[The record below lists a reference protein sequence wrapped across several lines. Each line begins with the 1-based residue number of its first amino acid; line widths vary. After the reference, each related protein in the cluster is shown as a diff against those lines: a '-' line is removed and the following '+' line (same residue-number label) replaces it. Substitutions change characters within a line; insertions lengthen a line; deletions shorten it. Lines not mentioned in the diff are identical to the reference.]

1 MEENRDRVGD
11 PGMKAASAGPLP
23 VQAREN
29 GRRAR
34 FCTGSI
40 MRHTA
45 VMAGTGAV
53 GLIAVFA
60 VDLLNLFYISR
71 LGDRGLTAAIGFTGA
86 VGMLQI
92 AVSIGM
98 SIGLG
103 AVVSRLIG
111 ADRFEEAGGVASS
124 VLLMMSAVML
134 LIGLSTVLLLR
145 PILLGLGATGDT
157 FHAVASYVRIVSPCL
172 PLITLGMG
180 FSSLLRA
187 LGDARRSMTVT
198 LWGAAVTACL
208 DPLLILGLGTGLHLG
223 LVGAAISTVVS
234 RGSTALLGFLG
245 VQRHGLLHR
254 PVASRLL
261 PDARLAGAVAM
272 PAILTN
278 LATPVGAAYTTHAL
292 ARFGLQAV
300 AGQATIDRITPVAF
314 AFIYALTGSV
324 GPIMAQN
331 LGAGLCSRVRET
343 LRASLLL
350 VLGCV
355 LAMWALLAALQDQ
368 VVALFSATGTAAAL
382 IHLFCSLTVAGFLWV
397 GALFVANA
405 AFNNLGHPLLSTLFN
420 WGRATLGTIPFV
432 AFGTRYGPVGVLLGQ
447 SAGGV
452 VFGTLAVVT
461 AFVVTRRLRPEQ
473 AGAGVAMD
481 VPGGTAKAAM
491 AELSELANADRGRL
505 AKR

>member
-1 MEENRDRVGD
+1 MGENRDRVGVS
-11 PGMKAASAGPLP
+11 GMKAASAGPVP
-23 VQAREN
+23 VQARGG
-29 GRRAR
+29 GRRAQ

-92 AVSIGM
+92 SVSIGM

-111 ADRFEEAGGVASS
+111 GNRFEEAGRVASS
-124 VLLMMSAVML
+124 ALLMMSAVML
-134 LIGLSTVLLLR
+134 VIGLLTVLLLR
-145 PILLGLGATGDT
+145 PILSGLGATGGT
-157 FHAVASYVRIVSPCL
+157 FHAVANYVRIVSPCL

-208 DPLLILGLGTGLHLG
+208 DPLLILGFVTGLHLG
-223 LVGAAISTVVS
+223 LTGAAISTVAS
-234 RGSTALLGFLG
+234 RGTAALLGFLS

-254 PVASRLL
+254 PTLSRLL
-261 PDARLAGAVAM
+261 PDARRIAVVAM

-331 LGAGLCSRVRET
+331 LGAGLYGRVRDT

-355 LAMWALLAALQDQ
+355 LLMWALLAALQDQ
-368 VVALFSATGTAAAL
+368 VVLLFSATGTAAAL

-432 AFGTRYGPVGVLLGQ
+432 ALGTRFGPVGVLLGQ
-447 SAGGV
+447 AAGGM

-473 AGAGVAMD
+473 AGPGVAMD
-481 VPGGTAKAAM
+481 VPGGTGQAAM
-491 AELSELANADRGRL
+491 AELSELEAGPGSARR
-505 AKR
+505 

>member
-1 MEENRDRVGD
+1 
-11 PGMKAASAGPLP
+11 MKAASPTA
-23 VQAREN
+23 
-29 GRRAR
+29 RRAR

-71 LGDRGLTAAIGFTGA
+71 LGDRGLTAAIGFTAA
-86 VGMLQI
+86 VGTLQI
-92 AVSIGM
+92 AISIGM

-103 AVVSRLIG
+103 AVVSRLLG
-111 ADRFEEAGGVASS
+111 AERHEEARSVASS
-124 VLLMMSAVML
+124 ALVVMVAVML
-134 LIGLSTVLLLR
+134 LIGIGTVLFLR
-145 PILLGLGATGDT
+145 PILHGLGATGDT
-157 FHAVASYVRIVSPCL
+157 FHAVAGFVRIVSPFL
-172 PLITLGMG
+172 PFITLGMG

-187 LGDARRSMTVT
+187 VGDARRSMTVT
-198 LWGAAVTACL
+198 LWGAAVSACL
-208 DPLLILGLGTGLHLG
+208 DPVLILGLGTGLHLG
-223 LVGAAISTVVS
+223 LMGAAISTVIS
-234 RGSTALLGFLG
+234 RGATALLGFLS
-245 VQRHGLLHR
+245 VRRHGLLQR
-254 PVASRLL
+254 PRLNQLL
-261 PDARLAGAVAM
+261 PDARRVASVAT

-278 LATPVGAAYTTHAL
+278 LATPVGGAYMTHAL
-292 ARFGLQAV
+292 ASFGLQAV

-331 LGAGLCSRVRET
+331 LGAGLCNRVRET

-355 LAMWALLAALQDQ
+355 AVTWALLAVFQNQ
-368 VVALFSATGTAAAL
+368 VVALFSATGTAAEL
-382 IHLFCSLTVAGFLWV
+382 IHVFCSLTVASFLWV

-432 AFGTRYGPVGVLLGQ
+432 TFGMRFGPVGVLVGQ
-447 SAGGV
+447 AAGGV
-452 VFGTLAVVT
+452 VFGTFAVIT
-461 AFVVTRRLRPEQ
+461 AFLVTRRLQPEL
-473 AGAGVAMD
+473 AGQGVAAD
-481 VPGGTAKAAM
+481 VPAGTAKAAM
-491 AELSELANADRGRL
+491 AELSELGRDNK
-505 AKR
+505 APD